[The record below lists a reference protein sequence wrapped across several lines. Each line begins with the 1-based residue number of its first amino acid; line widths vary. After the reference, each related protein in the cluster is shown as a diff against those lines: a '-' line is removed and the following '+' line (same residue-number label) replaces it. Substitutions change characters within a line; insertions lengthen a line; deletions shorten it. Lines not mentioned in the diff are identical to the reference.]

1 MPRVNI
7 FLDQPL
13 DGWSMTN
20 RAEVTGDLRHY
31 YAAPLP
37 LRVLLVTRGGMTIA
51 DLRQGATVLAQ
62 IGNDPG
68 TPGFVLAEN
77 RRHTKISVLAAVPD
91 AALPTST
98 LSGVL
103 ARAPG
108 AKRRTYHGG
117 GRPRVQP
124 GEPTVRIT
132 ASVPESYW
140 QAVIDAGYGD
150 ISAGVRRIIA
160 EWLAAQKGGDALP
173 DR

>member
-1 MPRVNI
+1 MPRMNLVI
-7 FLDQPL
+7 DQPL

-20 RAEVTGDLRHY
+20 RAEVTGALRHY

-37 LRVLLVTRGGMTIA
+37 LRVLLVTRGGLTIA
-51 DLRQGATVLAQ
+51 DLRQGTTVLALL
-62 IGNDPG
+62 GTDPG
-68 TPGFVLAEN
+68 TPGFVLAEG

-108 AKRRTYHGG
+108 ARPRRYHGG
-117 GRPRVQP
+117 GRQRLAAA
-124 GEPTVRIT
+124 EPTVRIT
-132 ASVPESYW
+132 ASVPESYRE
-140 QAVIDAGYGD
+140 AVIDAGYGD

-160 EWLAAQKGGDALP
+160 AWLAAQKGGDLHG
-173 DR
+173 

>member
-1 MPRVNI
+1 MPRMNLVI
-7 FLDQPL
+7 DRPL

-20 RAEVTGDLRHY
+20 TAEVTGDLRHY
-31 YAAPLP
+31 YAAPPP
-37 LRVLLVTRGGMTIA
+37 LRVLLVTRSGLTID
-51 DLRQGATVLAQ
+51 DLRHGMTVLAQ

-77 RRHTKISVLAAVPD
+77 RRHTKISVLAAEPD

-103 ARAPG
+103 ERAPG

-117 GRPRVQP
+117 GRQRLAAD
-124 GEPTVRIT
+124 EPTVRLT
-132 ASVPESYW
+132 ASVPESYRRAV
-140 QAVIDAGYGD
+140 QAAGYGD

-160 EWLAAQKGGDALP
+160 EWKQSGMSTIGEM
-173 DR
+173 

>member
-1 MPRVNI
+1 MPRRNI
-7 FLDQPL
+7 IIDQPL

-20 RAEVTGDLRHY
+20 TAEVTGDLRHY
-31 YAAPLP
+31 YAAPPP
-37 LRVLLVTRGGMTIA
+37 LRVLLVTRSGLTID
-51 DLRQGATVLAQ
+51 DLRHGMTVLAQ

-77 RRHTKISVLAAVPD
+77 RRHTKISVLAAEPD
-91 AALPTST
+91 QALATST

-103 ARAPG
+103 ERAPG

-117 GRPRVQP
+117 GRQRLAAD
-124 GEPTVRIT
+124 EPTVRIT
-132 ASVPESYW
+132 ASVPESYR

-160 EWLAAQKGGDALP
+160 EWLAAQKGGDQNG
-173 DR
+173 